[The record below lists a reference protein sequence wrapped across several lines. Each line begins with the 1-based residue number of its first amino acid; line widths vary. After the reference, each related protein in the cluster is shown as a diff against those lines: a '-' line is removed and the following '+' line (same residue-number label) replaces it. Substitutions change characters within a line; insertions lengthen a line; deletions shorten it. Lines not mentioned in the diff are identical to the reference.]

1 MKIGIDIDNVI
12 SSFDNELLK
21 EYLKHDKQLRNTGI
35 INQNADGIRRGM
47 FDWSKEEDETFY
59 KENIERIAQNLKPIH
74 NAKKYIDKL
83 KDDGDEIYIIT
94 GRDNGEYTNP
104 YDMTVNW
111 LNKHQI
117 NYDKLILTNAYDK
130 EAKAKQC
137 KKNNIDIMI
146 EDSTLTAIN
155 IKEVGTRVLLM
166 NTRFNQKNQELE
178 RVSAWKEIYSKI
190 AETYPTPKTEKINV
204 ILDTDTYNECDD
216 QFALSYLVKSQ
227 DRFNIEA
234 ITIAPYQH
242 DNDLSI
248 EEGQEKSY
256 QEVLKICR
264 WLDFDTENKVFKGS
278 TDFIQDGYNET
289 NEAVEKIIEIAL
301 RNEKTY
307 IMAIGAIT
315 NIAMAIIKEPRIKE
329 KIEVI
334 WLGGHSILSK
344 DNDEFNFR
352 QDVQAVRE
360 VFKSEVNLT
369 IIPCKNVASN
379 LKTTIYEIEHHLKG
393 KSELCDYLCNRFY
406 NDGKHGIQTR
416 RVIWDIS
423 VIAYLINKDWFQIS
437 QINCPNIN
445 DDTSYEL
452 NTNNYLITMV
462 DFIDSDKVFGD
473 MFRKMEE

>member
-190 AETYPTPKTEKINV
+190 AETYPTPKT
-204 ILDTDTYNECDD
+204 
-216 QFALSYLVKSQ
+216 
-227 DRFNIEA
+227 
-234 ITIAPYQH
+234 
-242 DNDLSI
+242 
-248 EEGQEKSY
+248 
-256 QEVLKICR
+256 
-264 WLDFDTENKVFKGS
+264 
-278 TDFIQDGYNET
+278 
-289 NEAVEKIIEIAL
+289 
-301 RNEKTY
+301 
-307 IMAIGAIT
+307 
-315 NIAMAIIKEPRIKE
+315 
-329 KIEVI
+329 
-334 WLGGHSILSK
+334 
-344 DNDEFNFR
+344 
-352 QDVQAVRE
+352 
-360 VFKSEVNLT
+360 
-369 IIPCKNVASN
+369 
-379 LKTTIYEIEHHLKG
+379 
-393 KSELCDYLCNRFY
+393 
-406 NDGKHGIQTR
+406 
-416 RVIWDIS
+416 
-423 VIAYLINKDWFQIS
+423 
-437 QINCPNIN
+437 
-445 DDTSYEL
+445 
-452 NTNNYLITMV
+452 
-462 DFIDSDKVFGD
+462 
-473 MFRKMEE
+473 